1 MIKYTLLI
9 ASLFIGLVIY
19 AQNNGGENPINER
32 NFRKQ
37 PVFNQQIDPLKPNYA
52 ILNACMLFAINEE
65 RVKHRLPALD
75 WHIAL
80 ETSAYFHSKAM
91 ADYKFFSHYNML
103 DSNRLSAESRGLL
116 AGIKNPLMGECIAQ
130 SSFTKPSY
138 LGMCDVFID
147 LWMHSAPHK
156 KIILSENANAI
167 GVGFYF
173 NDKMDLYATM
183 DVQTYR
189 ILVFDSSKAVDKLP
203 FLSWFQKAS
212 E

>member
-1 MIKYTLLI
+1 M
-9 ASLFIGLVIY
+9 
-19 AQNNGGENPINER
+19 AQTNPSDFKVNDK
-32 NFRKQ
+32 NYRKNAK
-37 PVFNQQIDPLKPNYA
+37 FNQNIDPLNPNYSL
-52 ILNACMLFAINEE
+52 LNACMLFAINEE
-65 RVKHRLPALD
+65 RVKHRLPALN

-80 ETSAYFHSKAM
+80 ETSAYYHSKAM
-91 ADYKFFSHYNML
+91 ADYQFFSHYNML
-103 DSNRLSAESRGLL
+103 DSNRLSAESRGTL
-116 AGIKNPLMGECIAQ
+116 AGIKNLLMGECIAQ
-130 SSFTKPSY
+130 SSFTKPTY

-189 ILVFDSSKAVDKLP
+189 ILVFDSRKVVDKLP
-203 FLSWFQKAS
+203 FMSWFQKS
-212 E
+212 ND

>member
-1 MIKYTLLI
+1 MKHTLLI
-9 ASLFIGLVIY
+9 VSLFLSSLLI
-19 AQNNGGENPINER
+19 AQNNPTDSKVNEK
-32 NFRKQ
+32 NFRRYAE
-37 PVFNQQIDPLKPNYA
+37 FNQNIDPLNPNYS
-52 ILNACMLFAINEE
+52 ILNACMLLAINEE
-65 RVKHRLPALD
+65 RVKHRLPALE

-130 SSFTKPSY
+130 SSFTKPTY
-138 LGMCDVFID
+138 LAMCDVFID

-173 NDKMDLYATM
+173 NNKMDLYATM

-189 ILVFDSSKAVDKLP
+189 ILVFDSSKVVDKLP

>member
-1 MIKYTLLI
+1 MKYILLI
-9 ASLFIGLVIY
+9 ATLLLGSLLM
-19 AQNNGGENPINER
+19 AQTNSSDFKVNDKNY
-32 NFRKQ
+32 RKNAE
-37 PVFNQQIDPLKPNYA
+37 FNQNIDPLNPNYSL
-52 ILNACMLFAINEE
+52 LNACMLFAINEE
-65 RVKHRLPALD
+65 RVKHHLPALN

-80 ETSAYFHSKAM
+80 ETSAYYHSKAM
-91 ADYKFFSHYNML
+91 ADYQFFSHYNML
-103 DSNRLSAESRGLL
+103 DSNRLSAESRGTL

-130 SSFTKPSY
+130 SSFTKPTY

-189 ILVFDSSKAVDKLP
+189 ILVFDSRKVVDKLP
-203 FLSWFQKAS
+203 FMSWFQKS
-212 E
+212 ND